1 MSQNN
6 GQNRRFTEE
15 GVREEIQRQPHIFTK
30 LAENALTVAESLR
43 ECDIL
48 GIILTKTLIS
58 KRSLWNF

>member
-43 ECDIL
+43 D
-48 GIILTKTLIS
+48 K
-58 KRSLWNF
+58 